1 MLWNVTESDLC
12 IGRWKVTQHLL
23 ITLKISLAESGLRGS
38 EVAYLFPYPDESSV
52 FMTSR
57 SGGLIV
63 AMGGLSV
70 KSTTEAK
77 RKIRDVSVFK
87 YWKKEK
93 LVIIKKWAISTQ
105 VKDR

>member
-1 MLWNVTESDLC
+1 
-12 IGRWKVTQHLL
+12 
-23 ITLKISLAESGLRGS
+23 
-38 EVAYLFPYPDESSV
+38 
-52 FMTSR
+52 MTSR

-63 AMGGLSV
+63 ALGGLSV

-93 LVIIKKWAISTQ
+93 LVIIKKVRYIYAGERSIESRRPSW
-105 VKDR
+105 VNL